1 MSNKVFKILFGI
13 LVILA
18 ISLLTYYHETDKTS
32 FNNDLFFWALLFGAV
47 AALIDGSLGMAY
59 GVTGT
64 AFLLGYGISPVEAVA
79 YIHIA
84 EIFVSG
90 SSGLNHWKIGN
101 IDTKLFKKLLVPGII
116 GAILG
121 ALIIAKVKIPYL
133 SIVISI
139 YLLFMGI
146 FLIAKAY
153 SKIKLQLKQKIS
165 VVIPLAVTG
174 GFVDGAGG
182 GGWGPVVTTSLLGG
196 KMEPKK
202 VIGTVNASEFFINLA
217 SAVSLLF
224 LVKVT
229 DWEALAG
236 LIIGGFLVA
245 PYAAR
250 VTSKMSEKM
259 ILTIVGC
266 LITILSIRKI
276 YIFFLN

>member
-1 MSNKVFKILFGI
+1 MSNKVFRILFGL
-13 LVILA
+13 LVVSA
-18 ISLLTYYHETDKTS
+18 IAMLTYYRETDATP
-32 FNNDLFFWALLFGAV
+32 FNSDLFFWALLFGSI
-47 AALIDGSLGMAY
+47 AAFIDGSLGMAY

-64 AFLLGYGISPVEAVA
+64 AFLLGYGISPIKAVA

-101 IDTKLFKKLLVPGII
+101 VDTKLFKKLLIPGII

-121 ALIIAKVKIPYL
+121 ALVITKVKIPYL

-139 YLLFMGI
+139 YLLIMGI
-146 FLIAKAY
+146 FLITKAY
-153 SKIKLQLKQKIS
+153 AKIKLQVNQKNS

-182 GGWGPVVTTSLLGG
+182 GGWGPVVATSLLGG
-196 KMEPKK
+196 KMMPRK

-217 SAVSLLF
+217 SATAFLF

-236 LIIGGFLVA
+236 LIIGGFLIT
-245 PYAAR
+245 PYAAKA
-250 VTSKMSEKM
+250 TSRMSVKM
-259 ILTIVGC
+259 ILTVVGC
-266 LITILSIRKI
+266 LITALSVRKI
-276 YIFFLN
+276 YIFFF

>member
-13 LVILA
+13 LVISA
-18 ISLLTYYHETDKTS
+18 VSLLTYYHETDKSS
-32 FNNDLFFWALLFGAV
+32 FNNDLFFWALLFGAL

-64 AFLLGYGISPVEAVA
+64 AFLLGYGISPVKAVA

-101 IDTKLFKKLLVPGII
+101 VNIKLFKKLLLPGII
-116 GAILG
+116 GATLG
-121 ALIIAKVKIPYL
+121 ALIIAKVEIPYL
-133 SIVISI
+133 SIIISV
-139 YLLFMGI
+139 YLLIMGI
-146 FLIAKAY
+146 FLIIKAY
-153 SKIKLQLKQKIS
+153 SKIKLQFKQKNS

-182 GGWGPVVTTSLLGG
+182 GGWGPVVTTSLLGS

-217 SAVSLLF
+217 SAISLLL

-236 LIIGGFLVA
+236 LIIGGFLVT

-250 VTSKMSEKM
+250 VTSKMSIKI
-259 ILTIVGC
+259 ILTFVGVLIIVIS
-266 LITILSIRKI
+266 LRKI
-276 YIFFLN
+276 FNFFI

>member
-1 MSNKVFKILFGI
+1 MNNKVFKILFGI
-13 LVILA
+13 LVISA

-64 AFLLGYGISPVEAVA
+64 AFLLGYGISPVKAVA

-90 SSGLNHWKIGN
+90 STGLNHWKIGN
-101 IDTKLFKKLLVPGII
+101 VDTKLFKKLLIPGII

-121 ALIIAKVKIPYL
+121 ASIIAKVKIPYL

-153 SKIKLQLKQKIS
+153 SKIKLQFKQKNSTI
-165 VVIPLAVTG
+165 IPLAVTG

-250 VTSKMSEKM
+250 VTSKMSVKM
-259 ILTIVGC
+259 ILTFVGV
-266 LITILSIRKI
+266 LITVISLRKI
-276 YIFFLN
+276 FNFFI

>member
-1 MSNKVFKILFGI
+1 MNNKVFKILFGI
-13 LVILA
+13 LVISA
-18 ISLLTYYHETDKTS
+18 ISLLTYYHESDKTS

-64 AFLLGYGISPVEAVA
+64 AFLLGYGISPVKAVA

-101 IDTKLFKKLLVPGII
+101 IDTKLFKKLLIPGII

-133 SIVISI
+133 SIIISI

-153 SKIKLQLKQKIS
+153 SKIKLQFKQNNS

-250 VTSKMSEKM
+250 VTSKMSVKM
-259 ILTIVGC
+259 ILTFVGV
-266 LITILSIRKI
+266 LITVISLRKI
-276 YIFFLN
+276 FNFFI

>member
-1 MSNKVFKILFGI
+1 MSNKVFRILFGL
-13 LVILA
+13 LVVSA
-18 ISLLTYYHETDKTS
+18 IAMLSYYRGTDVTP
-32 FNNDLFFWALLFGAV
+32 FNSDLFFWALLFGAI

-64 AFLLGYGISPVEAVA
+64 AFLLGYGISPIKAVA

-101 IDTKLFKKLLVPGII
+101 VDTKLFKKLLIPGII
-116 GAILG
+116 GATLG
-121 ALIIAKVKIPYL
+121 ALIITKIKIPYL

-139 YLLFMGI
+139 YLLLMGI

-153 SKIKLQLKQKIS
+153 AKIKLQFKQKIS
-165 VVIPLAVTG
+165 VVVPLAVTG

-196 KMEPKK
+196 KMMPKK

-217 SAVSLLF
+217 SATTFLF
-224 LVKVT
+224 MVKVT

-236 LIIGGFLVA
+236 LIIGGFLIT
-245 PYAAR
+245 PYAAKA
-250 VTSKMSEKM
+250 TSRMSIKM

-266 LITILSIRKI
+266 LITVLSIRKI
-276 YIFFLN
+276 YIFFF